1 MGERIVR
8 DSRHIEREYGREK
21 WPAVAEYLRSS
32 EVPLEVAINAI
43 SLPDSTSQW
52 TISVGESR
60 VDLPALFAMKGY
72 LGWVAGHIASRS
84 RQADAVIEL
93 GSGWGRNLANAFLSG
108 ANPDAVYVAGEYT
121 EAGRAAA
128 RHLGMRR
135 SNWKLK
141 SVSFDYGELSLSL
154 ERFASAT
161 VVTVHSVEQV
171 PTISAGFVDFVRGL
185 ADEVTCIHLEPIGWQ
200 IRRETSCD
208 YAERN
213 DYNRNL
219 WDVLSVADVEFLE
232 VATDVVGI
240 NPDNPTS
247 LVVWR

>member
-1 MGERIVR
+1 MGDQVIR
-8 DSRHIEREYGREK
+8 DSRHIEREYGQEK
-21 WPAVAEYLRSS
+21 WPSIAESLRSS
-32 EVPLEVAINAI
+32 EVPLEVALNTI
-43 SLPDSTSQW
+43 SLPDPTRER
-52 TISVGESR
+52 TISIGDSR
-60 VDLPALFAMKGY
+60 VDVPDLFAMKGY
-72 LGWVAGHIASRS
+72 LGWVAGQIASHS
-84 RQADAVIEL
+84 RHVEAVIEL
-93 GSGWGRNLANAFLSG
+93 GSGWGRILANAFLSG
-108 ANPDAVYVAGEYT
+108 ANPDAVFVAGEYT

-128 RHLGMRR
+128 RYLGALR
-135 SNWKLK
+135 SDWTLK
-141 SVSFDYGELSLSL
+141 SVSFDYRALTLPL

-171 PTISAGFVDFVRGL
+171 PTLSAGFVDFVRGL

-208 YAERN
+208 YTERN